1 LRYFTDVKSFVK
13 DNNYYFITEVISH
26 EPIHSSVFSLDCYC
40 ENYTDLGSTASWG
53 KLTQNDINDIILSAT
68 ELNQVDLVE
77 TVKSV
82 ISNKLR
88 SWNSNLIDSLSQV
101 NNQSST
107 EEILNEIE
115 LWEKKSQNYSYVSK
129 VVEIVST
136 YLDFEYCEVQFE
148 DGNSSKLFKYDNIEI
163 EDRFRSFLIENE
175 PYHESSETLIHLR
188 IKVTYDP
195 KDNNLIEFEKV
206 NHSPYLIELQSA
218 NSIDHAKKLIGYS
231 SIKSDLETT
240 IDGEKV
246 YGFLQKFNDNGQI
259 IFIKPSSPSYPFFR
273 YEDKYDLLAKLWN
286 DFPETKKVELPQSYF
301 QKITPIKEAK
311 TARDLFMETLHVDV
325 ETTDGIYS
333 YKDNSAELVIT
344 ISGNSWRGKTMMVTG
359 FGSDYDNQ
367 NAQYN
372 NGIVKGN
379 DLYESS
385 GMVKVGYVNGS
396 SLTTL
401 IGSQS
406 VTLRK

>member
-1 LRYFTDVKSFVK
+1 MNNKIISNSLIFFLTILLFSCKDINTSSGNINTSSGNISTSVNNCLEINDCFIKYFESEYNNSCGECSGLRYFTDVKSFVK

-136 YLDFEYCEVQFE
+136 YLVVPI
-148 DGNSSKLFKYDNIEI
+148 LF
-163 EDRFRSFLIENE
+163 
-175 PYHESSETLIHLR
+175 
-188 IKVTYDP
+188 
-195 KDNNLIEFEKV
+195 
-206 NHSPYLIELQSA
+206 
-218 NSIDHAKKLIGYS
+218 
-231 SIKSDLETT
+231 
-240 IDGEKV
+240 
-246 YGFLQKFNDNGQI
+246 
-259 IFIKPSSPSYPFFR
+259 
-273 YEDKYDLLAKLWN
+273 
-286 DFPETKKVELPQSYF
+286 
-301 QKITPIKEAK
+301 
-311 TARDLFMETLHVDV
+311 
-325 ETTDGIYS
+325 
-333 YKDNSAELVIT
+333 
-344 ISGNSWRGKTMMVTG
+344 
-359 FGSDYDNQ
+359 
-367 NAQYN
+367 
-372 NGIVKGN
+372 
-379 DLYESS
+379 
-385 GMVKVGYVNGS
+385 
-396 SLTTL
+396 
-401 IGSQS
+401 
-406 VTLRK
+406 